1 MAVKDVTKAV
11 IPAAGL
17 GTRFLPATK
26 ATPKEMLPVVDKPAI
41 QYVVEEAVAAG
52 LDDVL
57 MITGRSKVSIEN
69 HFDRA
74 YELEEALA
82 AKGDAERLA
91 QVRESSDLATVHYV
105 RQGDPKGLGHA
116 VLCAAHHVG
125 DEPFAVLLGDDL
137 IDSRDPLLSRMIEVR
152 KRHGGSVVAL
162 MEVDPEQVSQ
172 YGCAAIT
179 PTAEEDVVTVT
190 DLVEKPVPGS
200 APSNWIL
207 IGRYVC
213 DPAVFE
219 VLRET
224 PPGRGGEI
232 QLTDALLTLAKR
244 GPGRRRRRDR
254 RAVPRP
260 PLRHR
265 QQAGLPAHRG
275 PVRLRALRPGRG
287 DRALAAQVPGQPSVS
302 HSGEL
307 TPVEEHLA
315 EILATITPLT
325 PTELGLN
332 DIGGLVLAEDVS
344 AVSALP
350 SFDNSGMDGYAVR
363 VEDVAAATEEKP
375 VTLPVTAEVAAGDT
389 GAYAL
394 QPGTAIKIMTGAMLP
409 HGAEAVVPVE
419 WTDGGSARVSIRAS
433 AEYGNAIRLAG
444 EDAKAGEVLVT
455 AGTRLRPMHV
465 AVIAAAGRGSV
476 LVRPRPRVV
485 VLSTGNELAE
495 PGTPLVP
502 GRIWDSNS
510 FMLAAAAREA
520 GCLAYRQAI
529 LPDHPD
535 EVLPAIEDQLVRADL
550 MVTTGGVSMGGEHD
564 VVKAALQ
571 QLGTITFRKVA
582 MQPGMP
588 QGFGTI
594 ALPAAVAPAEPQRR
608 RFRRDGYEEAATPVP
623 AAGDRVPIFTLPGNP
638 VSAYVSFQVFAR
650 PAIAALQGYHEL
662 GLEKV
667 RAELTGPLRSPAGWR
682 SFLRGVLD
690 RAAGKVTPLTGQGSH
705 QIATL
710 GKANALVVVPE
721 WVVQMSEG
729 DTAEVLVLP

>member
-1 MAVKDVTKAV
+1 
-11 IPAAGL
+11 
-17 GTRFLPATK
+17 
-26 ATPKEMLPVVDKPAI
+26 
-41 QYVVEEAVAAG
+41 
-52 LDDVL
+52 
-57 MITGRSKVSIEN
+57 
-69 HFDRA
+69 
-74 YELEEALA
+74 
-82 AKGDAERLA
+82 
-91 QVRESSDLATVHYV
+91 
-105 RQGDPKGLGHA
+105 
-116 VLCAAHHVG
+116 
-125 DEPFAVLLGDDL
+125 
-137 IDSRDPLLSRMIEVR
+137 
-152 KRHGGSVVAL
+152 
-162 MEVDPEQVSQ
+162 
-172 YGCAAIT
+172 
-179 PTAEEDVVTVT
+179 
-190 DLVEKPVPGS
+190 
-200 APSNWIL
+200 
-207 IGRYVC
+207 
-213 DPAVFE
+213 
-219 VLRET
+219 
-224 PPGRGGEI
+224 
-232 QLTDALLTLAKR
+232 
-244 GPGRRRRRDR
+244 
-254 RAVPRP
+254 
-260 PLRHR
+260 
-265 QQAGLPAHRG
+265 
-275 PVRLRALRPGRG
+275 
-287 DRALAAQVPGQPSVS
+287 VS

-325 PTELGLN
+325 PTELGLD

-363 VEDVAAATEEKP
+363 VEDVAAATEETP

-419 WTDGGSARVSIRAS
+419 WTDGGSARVSIRAG
-433 AEYGNAIRLAG
+433 AAYGNAVRLAG

-594 ALPAAVAPAEPQRR
+594 ALPAA
-608 RFRRDGYEEAATPVP
+608 
-623 AAGDRVPIFTLPGNP
+623 GDRVPIFTLPGNP

-650 PAIAALQGYHEL
+650 PAIAALQGYDGL

-667 RAELTGPLRSPAGWR
+667 QAELTGPLRSPAGRR

>member
-1 MAVKDVTKAV
+1 VT
-11 IPAAGL
+11 
-17 GTRFLPATK
+17 
-26 ATPKEMLPVVDKPAI
+26 
-41 QYVVEEAVAAG
+41 
-52 LDDVL
+52 
-57 MITGRSKVSIEN
+57 
-69 HFDRA
+69 H
-74 YELEEALA
+74 
-82 AKGDAERLA
+82 
-91 QVRESSDLATVHYV
+91 
-105 RQGDPKGLGHA
+105 GH
-116 VLCAAHHVG
+116 G
-125 DEPFAVLLGDDL
+125 
-137 IDSRDPLLSRMIEVR
+137 
-152 KRHGGSVVAL
+152 HGG
-162 MEVDPEQVSQ
+162 EP
-172 YGCAAIT
+172 
-179 PTAEEDVVTVT
+179 
-190 DLVEKPVPGS
+190 
-200 APSNWIL
+200 
-207 IGRYVC
+207 
-213 DPAVFE
+213 
-219 VLRET
+219 
-224 PPGRGGEI
+224 
-232 QLTDALLTLAKR
+232 LT
-244 GPGRRRRRDR
+244 
-254 RAVPRP
+254 
-260 PLRHR
+260 
-265 QQAGLPAHRG
+265 
-275 PVRLRALRPGRG
+275 
-287 DRALAAQVPGQPSVS
+287 S
-302 HSGEL
+302 
-307 TPVEEHLA
+307 VEEHLA

-394 QPGTAIKIMTGAMLP
+394 QSGTAIKIMTGAMLP

-419 WTDGGSARVSIRAS
+419 WTDGGSARVSIRAG
-433 AEYGNAIRLAG
+433 AAYGNAVRLAG

-594 ALPAAVAPAEPQRR
+594 ALPAA
-608 RFRRDGYEEAATPVP
+608 PVP

-650 PAIAALQGYHEL
+650 PAIAALQGYTGL
-662 GLEKV
+662 GLDKV
-667 RAELTGPLRSPAGWR
+667 QAELTGPLRSPAGRR